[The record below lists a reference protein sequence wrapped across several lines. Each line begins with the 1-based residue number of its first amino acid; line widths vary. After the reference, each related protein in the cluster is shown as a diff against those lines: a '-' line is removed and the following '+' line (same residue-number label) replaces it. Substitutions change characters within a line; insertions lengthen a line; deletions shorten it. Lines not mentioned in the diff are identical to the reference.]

1 MQDTG
6 QGTNKAQQ
14 QHDQSQ
20 SDNQGRQGTRCL
32 SQPCLL
38 GAVSDGGD
46 LSGTGCCGP
55 LFGVRFGGVG
65 RKTPQRRVGKAALRR
80 IKKRFAFT
88 FKHAGNEILGTVQC
102 NSQAHNIIAAKQC
115 PRQRRRNRA
124 LLSYDTGCCA
134 LKIFHRQTVLRC
146 TVKADTGH
154 IFRCAVRIC
163 RDRCCF
169 LAPKAGSNGLSVGIT
184 FFPFPCSGKLP
195 GCKRGRQGHRHGWV
209 LLYNMRCAGL
219 QKQLQNYQ
227 QYCRNRPTSFTMH
240 HGSSPGPRPARPAY
254 C

>member
-1 MQDTG
+1 M
-6 QGTNKAQQ
+6 AVIFPAPVAAA
-14 QHDQSQ
+14 HCSA
-20 SDNQGRQGTRCL
+20 SV
-32 SQPCLL
+32 L
-38 GAVSDGGD
+38 GVSGERPR
-46 LSGTGCCGP
+46 S
-55 LFGVRFGGVG
+55 
-65 RKTPQRRVGKAALRR
+65 AAWVKPPLRR

-195 GCKRGRQGHRHGWV
+195 GCKRGETGSPVTVGFCCTI
-209 LLYNMRCAGL
+209 CAARVCKSSCKTTSNTG
-219 QKQLQNYQ
+219 
-227 QYCRNRPTSFTMH
+227 RNRPTSFTMH
-240 HGSSPGPRPARPAY
+240 HGSSPGPRPARPA
-254 C
+254 

>member
-80 IKKRFAFT
+80 IKKRFA
-88 FKHAGNEILGTVQC
+88 L
-102 NSQAHNIIAAKQC
+102 
-115 PRQRRRNRA
+115 A
-124 LLSYDTGCCA
+124 LAFAWAVPHFL
-134 LKIFHRQTVLRC
+134 QT
-146 TVKADTGH
+146 
-154 IFRCAVRIC
+154 
-163 RDRCCF
+163 
-169 LAPKAGSNGLSVGIT
+169 
-184 FFPFPCSGKLP
+184 LP
-195 GCKRGRQGHRHGWV
+195 GWLIPGRWSDF
-209 LLYNMRCAGL
+209 
-219 QKQLQNYQ
+219 
-227 QYCRNRPTSFTMH
+227 SFW
-240 HGSSPGPRPARPAY
+240 PDKEAFCFY
-254 C
+254 F